1 MIIESMTD
9 AIGNTPLLRIPD
21 DKHNI
26 PGLTLYAKLEMLN
39 PFGSIKDRTAW
50 GMLRPQLE
58 DLNNED
64 TELPSVI
71 ELSSG
76 NTAKALA
83 VLSGMHGLKFRSITN
98 RMKVREVKDVLQA
111 LGATIDELPGNSECL
126 DPGNASDPLTVMY
139 EEITRSG
146 KNHIHT
152 NQYFNED
159 NTQEHYHTTGQ
170 EILDDLGSAPDYFV
184 ACVGTS
190 GSSAGCATKLRE
202 QNPGMN
208 VIGLVGE
215 KGDFL
220 PGIRNMDEVHEV
232 GLFDPTHYNDLQQVG
247 VEAALDGMETLIRE
261 LGVLSGPT
269 GGAAY
274 AGAVSALRD
283 LVPNDGTQRT
293 AVFVVC
299 DRMESYMSYLHKRR
313 PHWFDSKNERS
324 VVPSVTA
331 DDVAKVPSIAA
342 GEAVEWAAENRA
354 HVIDLRGNAAYA
366 ALKFPG
372 SLNIAETLFVENLDA
387 GMPFDPQQP
396 LLLICPIGARS
407 AQQAAVLT
415 AMGHQNVYSL
425 DGGMTAWR
433 DASRPTRAKN
443 RSRRR

>member
-1 MIIESMTD
+1 MIIDSMTQ
-9 AIGNTPLLRIPD
+9 AIGNTPLLLID
-21 DKHNI
+21 SKKHGI
-26 PGLTLYAKLEMLN
+26 PGLKLYAKLELLN

-50 GMLRPQLE
+50 GMLRPHLSSIDAKE
-58 DLNNED
+58 K
-64 TELPSVI
+64 PSVI

-83 VLSGMHGLKFRSITN
+83 VLSKMHGLEFRSITN
-98 RMKVREVKDVLQA
+98 RMKVREVKDILQV

-152 NQYFNED
+152 NQYFNDD

-170 EILDDLGSAPDYFV
+170 EILDDLGGAPDYFV

-202 QNPGMN
+202 VNPAMH

-232 GLFDPTHYNDLQQVG
+232 GLFDPTHYNDLRQVS
-247 VEAALDGMETLIRE
+247 VDDALDSLQVLVQE

-269 GGAAY
+269 GGAAF
-274 AGAVSALRD
+274 AGALAALGD
-283 LVPNDGTQRT
+283 IHVDDGTERT

-299 DRMESYMSYLHKRR
+299 DRLESYMSYLAKRR
-313 PHWFDSKNERS
+313 PAWFDAQNPRS
-324 VVPSVTA
+324 VVPSVT
-331 DDVAKVPSIAA
+331 DHEVA
-342 GEAVEWAAENRA
+342 AVSTVDPGSLSDWVNT
-354 HVIDLRGNAAYA
+354 HQPQVIDLRGNAAYK
-366 ALKFPG
+366 ALKIPG
-372 SLNIAETLFVENLDA
+372 SLNIAETLFVENLSA
-387 GMPFDPQQP
+387 GLPFDPDHP
-396 LLLICPIGARS
+396 LLLVCPIGTRS
-407 AQQAAVLT
+407 AHLGAVLT
-415 AMGHQNVYSL
+415 AMGHRAVYSL
-425 DGGMTAWR
+425 DGGITAWR
-433 DASRPTRAKN
+433 DANRPRRAN
-443 RSRRR
+443 TRSRRR